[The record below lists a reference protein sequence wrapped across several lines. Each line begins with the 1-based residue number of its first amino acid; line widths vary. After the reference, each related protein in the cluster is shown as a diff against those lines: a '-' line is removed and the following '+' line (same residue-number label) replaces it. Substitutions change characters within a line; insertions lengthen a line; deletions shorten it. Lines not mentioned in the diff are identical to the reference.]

1 MTRQQEKVVLARL
14 ETVRKQKVEAI
25 SQERRARNAKVLPV
39 GARVSAYLGKHKKQA
54 DGLFAALLASM
65 QDWGAYGYFPNGC
78 KVVSALRD
86 LAHEIGAFEQVKAE
100 TAEID
105 RDCEARIAKLN
116 AAAENLAVRL
126 VLGNDA
132 DEVLKLLDAFVAEK
146 F

>member
-14 ETVRKQKVEAI
+14 ETVRKQKVDAI
-25 SQERRARNAKVLPV
+25 NQERRARHAKVPSI
-39 GARVSAYLGKHKKQA
+39 GARVIAYLDKHKKQTDA
-54 DGLFAALLASM
+54 VFASLLDSVRDWRVDGYAPL
-65 QDWGAYGYFPNGC
+65 C
-78 KVVSALRD
+78 KVNTVLCD
-86 LAHEIGAFEQVKAE
+86 LAKEIGASEQVKAE
-100 TAEID
+100 AAEID

-116 AAAENLAVRL
+116 YAAENLAVRL

>member
-14 ETVRKQKVEAI
+14 ETVRKQKVEDI
-25 SQERRARNAKVLPV
+25 NQERRARYAKVPTI

-54 DGLFAALLASM
+54 DAVFAALLDSM
-65 QDWGAYGYFPNGC
+65 QDWGAYGYFPNSS
-78 KVVSALRD
+78 KVVSALRA
-86 LAHEIGAFEQVKAE
+86 LGHEIGAFEQVKAE

-105 RDCEARIAKLN
+105 RDCEARIAKLS

-126 VLGNDA
+126 VLGSDA